1 MFHCV
6 IISNEHKYETF
17 LCDLEEGDVLLNQ
30 PKVKMA
36 LERKKLRAI
45 VESLHIS
52 ICMVM
57 SYHRHFGIDFK
68 NKR

>member
-6 IISNEHKYETF
+6 IISNEHKYETL

-30 PKVKMA
+30 LEVKMA
-36 LERKKLRAI
+36 LRKKKRAI

-52 ICMVM
+52 ICMVVN
-57 SYHRHFGIDFK
+57 YHGHFDIYF
-68 NKR
+68 

>member
-17 LCDLEEGDVLLNQ
+17 LFDLEEGDVLLNQ

-36 LERKKLRAI
+36 LERKTIKGNCG
-45 VESLHIS
+45 IS
-52 ICMVM
+52 P
-57 SYHRHFGIDFK
+57 Y
-68 NKR
+68 